1 MYEQKQSTQENT
13 WKRDVSIVT
22 IFSSTTTRSFCLCIS
37 VNNTR
42 SISSIVQACHL
53 DIRIVIDKLFLDM
66 TGRLGSQE
74 TAPGYDAASCV

>member
-1 MYEQKQSTQENT
+1 MYEQKQSTQEM
-13 WKRDVSIVT
+13 WKHDVSIVT

-42 SISSIVQACHL
+42 SIYSIVQACHL